1 MRESPALADPASPVW
16 DAVDAA
22 IADGAEAAFSFL
34 ERLVASPSTV
44 GRELPAQQIVA
55 AELARLGFEVTELPV
70 PAETAAAAPGGV
82 AQASYAGRPDVLGR
96 INPGRS
102 PSLLLNGHVD
112 VVPAESGRWAGD
124 PFVPARAGGWLTGR
138 GAGDM
143 KGGFA
148 MGLLAVAALR
158 QAAPAALAGEL
169 GFLSVIEEECTGN
182 GTLAACRA
190 GVLADAAVLLEPTDL
205 NLLLGGTGILWAE
218 IEIAGVAAHAESAD
232 RAVNPV
238 RFLPAILRALGRLED
253 EFNESGGDPAFD
265 HLPRPYNVNIGTV
278 AAGDW
283 PSSVPARARL
293 GVRVGFPRRWTPA
306 EAFDRVRS
314 AVLGAAA
321 DDPWLASHPPSVRP
335 AGFRAEGYLIGEDHP
350 LVDALAA
357 AHQRVHGAPPRRVVM
372 GRTTDARYYLNQFGV
387 PAVVYGPRSRNIHG
401 TDEAVE
407 LASITSGAR
416 TLARFIARFF
426 AAGALDAG
434 ALDAG
439 AGAGGDRR

>member
-1 MRESPALADPASPVW
+1 MRPSPALAGPGFPDW
-16 DAVDAA
+16 EAVDAA
-22 IADGAEAAFSFL
+22 IGDGAEAAFEFL

-55 AELARLGFEVTELPV
+55 AELDRLGFEVSELSV
-70 PAETAAAAPGGV
+70 PPETAAQAPAGV
-82 AQASYAGRPDVLGR
+82 AQADYAGRPDVLGR
-96 INPGRS
+96 LNPGGA

-112 VVPAESGRWAGD
+112 VVPAESGRWASD
-124 PFVPARAGGWLTGR
+124 PFTPVRAGGWLTGR

-158 QAAPAALAGEL
+158 RAAPGAVSGEL

-205 NLLLGGTGILWAE
+205 GLLLGGTGIVWAE
-218 IEIAGVAAHAESAD
+218 IEIAGVAGHAESAD

-238 RFLPAILRALGRLED
+238 RFVPAILHALAGLED
-253 EFNESGGDPAFD
+253 ELNQPGDDPAFD
-265 HLPRPYNVNIGTV
+265 GLPRPYNVNVGTV

-293 GVRVGFPRRWTPA
+293 GVRVGFPRHWTPDD
-306 EAFDRVRS
+306 AFDRVRS

-321 DDPWLASHPPSVRP
+321 ADPWLASHPPSVRP
-335 AGFRAEGYLIGEDHP
+335 AGFRAEGYLIDDGHP
-350 LVDALAA
+350 LVTTLAA
-357 AHQRVHGAPPRRVVM
+357 AHASAHGGAPRQIVL
-372 GRTTDARYYLNQFGV
+372 GSTTDARYYLNQFGV
-387 PAVVYGPRSRNIHG
+387 PAVAYGPRSRNIHG

-407 LASITSGAR
+407 LASIVSGAR
-416 TLARFIARFF
+416 TMARFIAGFF
-426 AAGALDAG
+426 TN
-434 ALDAG
+434 
-439 AGAGGDRR
+439 GGLL